1 MVEKVNLS
9 IDQPVRIIKT
19 RFLVMEIL
27 SVLLIILFAVLFL
40 KVFSFLLHTGIFILT
55 LPIKILSVV
64 LATVVVFALLLP
76 LGVVGVLAGL
86 LVTPLVLLVI
96 LLPFFLIIYGIY
108 LLVNR
113 S

>member
-1 MVEKVNLS
+1 
-9 IDQPVRIIKT
+9 
-19 RFLVMEIL
+19 MEIVSIL
-27 SVLLIILFAVLFL
+27 FIILFAVLFL
-40 KVFSFLLHTGIFILT
+40 KAVSFILHTGIFILT
-55 LPIKILSVV
+55 LPIKIFSVV
-64 LATVVVFALLLP
+64 LATVVVFAVLLP
-76 LGVVGVLAGL
+76 LGVVGVIAGL